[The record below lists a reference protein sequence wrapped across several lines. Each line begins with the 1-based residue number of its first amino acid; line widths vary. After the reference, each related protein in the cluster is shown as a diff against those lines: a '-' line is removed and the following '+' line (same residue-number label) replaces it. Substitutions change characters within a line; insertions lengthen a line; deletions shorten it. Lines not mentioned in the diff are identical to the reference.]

1 MNKEREG
8 IKSKARSKRQR
19 RADNMSTGKAALQK
33 KAQDKNPNATL
44 TEKVMDMA
52 QDAAAQ
58 VGDFVKAAAHKITG
72 TTAEADPP
80 SDQKNPKVRSRPRR

>member
-8 IKSKARSKRQR
+8 IKNKARLKRKH
-19 RADNMSTGKAALQK
+19 RAENMAAGKAALQK
-33 KAQDKNPNATL
+33 KAQDNDPNATL

-72 TTAEADPP
+72 TTAEDDSATEQEK
-80 SDQKNPKVRSRPRR
+80 SKVRSRHRQ